1 MFIIHGL
8 VVAVLLILFLILLL
22 FLGCILFKKMMH
34 PNWDREDNPREQE
47 DDLESDIIPG
57 TPAKS
62 MMSDD
67 ENTFYAP

>member
-1 MFIIHGL
+1 MAGLYLLFI
-8 VVAVLLILFLILLL
+8 AFLI
-22 FLGCILFKKMMH
+22 FLGYKLYNSIM
-34 PNWDREDNPREQE
+34 NRSWDRTDNPREQE
-47 DDLESDIIPG
+47 GDLEDDIIPG